1 MKRLRTGLAVAAMA
15 LVLGSVAA
23 GCSAASSAGGAIKSA
38 VASVT
43 ASASITLP
51 TTPAVPTT
59 GVPTTVVPTTP
70 EPTTVS
76 TTVTVAPTTAAQA
89 PTTAPA
95 SNSASSLLWLWIVLG
110 ALVLIGII
118 TWIAR
123 ASGRRS
129 AATSGW
135 RSAVVDTYAR
145 GQALADAVRMADTAG
160 APAAAD
166 AAGQWAGL
174 QARADELSQEL
185 YRLRERA
192 PGEEDRM
199 QVEDTLVSLR
209 ALRSAMADEQ
219 AAGGAGGPGSP
230 EASQVRGRLAA
241 FEEALRAL
249 RAAHE
254 PTPRI

>member
-1 MKRLRTGLAVAAMA
+1 MKRLTTGLAVAAMA
-15 LVLGSVAA
+15 LVLGPAAA

-51 TTPAVPTT
+51 TAPPTTEVPTT
-59 GVPTTVVPTTP
+59 APATP
-70 EPTTVS
+70 VPTTVS

-89 PTTAPA
+89 PTTTPA
-95 SNSASSLLWLWIVLG
+95 SNSGSSLLWLWIVLG

-129 AATSGW
+129 AAASGW

-199 QVEDTLVSLR
+199 QVEDTLASLR

-219 AAGGAGGPGSP
+219 AAGGAGG
-230 EASQVRGRLAA
+230 EASQVRGRLAS

-249 RAAHE
+249 RASHE

>member
-1 MKRLRTGLAVAAMA
+1 MKRLRTGLAVAAMT
-15 LVLGSVAA
+15 LVLGPVAA

-38 VASVT
+38 VGSVT

-51 TTPAVPTT
+51 TAPPTTEVPTT
-59 GVPTTVVPTTP
+59 APATP
-70 EPTTVS
+70 VPTTVS
-76 TTVTVAPTTAAQA
+76 TTVTVAPTTAQA
-89 PTTAPA
+89 ATTAPA

-129 AATSGW
+129 AAASGW
-135 RSAVVDTYAR
+135 RTAVVDTYAR

-199 QVEDTLVSLR
+199 QVEDTLASLR

-230 EASQVRGRLAA
+230 EASQVRGRLAS

-249 RAAHE
+249 RASHE